1 MHKALRPPPEAML
14 LDYPSAQRYLGDV
27 SRSTLKSLVGRG
39 ELAVVHIG
47 RRTLF
52 RRSDL
57 DAFVARQSPA

>member
-1 MHKALRPPPEAML
+1 ML

-57 DAFVARQSPA
+57 DAFVVRQSPA